1 MSKDRGN
8 YSMKKLV
15 SILLV
20 FILSLGLFAVDIH
33 ADSDKYVKQI
43 YVGQPTDKNHEKYSY
58 ALFIKTNVVGYKDK
72 NLRIRIKSSDG
83 TELESVKLS
92 KAVSNDTNYIYYW
105 DGKDDNGKF
114 YKDGTYTIQTWIYGD
129 DSTLVTKS
137 YKLDLKG
144 NDTTTPTAL
153 KKSAKVT
160 YMGQPDD
167 KNSKYYNYAM
177 MIKLKVTGYKGKTA
191 VGQVFDPSGKLV
203 TKINYNIVKDEDT
216 HNFYYKGYG
225 YDGKWTG
232 NGTYK
237 VKFWVDGYQDA
248 TEETWSNSV
257 TLKTTNAKHIE
268 IRSLKKSDS
277 SKGRYVTNIAT
288 AGYKGETVVVGY
300 KDSFGDYYELNRW
313 TLKTNSPEGWNIY
326 LDAYNT
332 DSVTITAYIEGYS
345 DTTYKSQGYNLN

>member
-1 MSKDRGN
+1 
-8 YSMKKLV
+8 MKKII

-20 FILSLGLFAVDIH
+20 LVLSLGFFAVDIH

-43 YVGQPTDKNHEKYSY
+43 YVGQPTDKNNAKYNY
-58 ALFIKTNVVGYKDK
+58 ALYIKVNVVGYKGK

-83 TELESVKLS
+83 TELKSVKLS
-92 KAVSNDTNYIYYW
+92 DAISNDTNYHYYW
-105 DGKDDNGKF
+105 DGKDSKGNF

-137 YKLDLKG
+137 YKIDLKG
-144 NDTTTPTAL
+144 NDTTTPTAM

-177 MIKLKVTGYKGKTA
+177 LIKLKVTGYKGKTA
-191 VGQVFDPSGKLV
+191 VGQVYDQNGKLV
-203 TKINYNIVKDEDT
+203 TKIRYNIAKDEDT
-216 HNFYYKGYG
+216 HNFYFNGYG
-225 YDGKWTG
+225 YDGKWCG

-237 VKFWVDGYQDA
+237 VKFSVEGYEDA

-257 TLKTTNAKHIE
+257 TLKTTNAKHVE
-268 IRSLKKSDS
+268 IRTLKSNNT
-277 SKGRYVTNIAT
+277 SKGRYVANIGT
-288 AGYKGETVVVGY
+288 AGYKGETMIVGY

-313 TLKTNSPEGWNIY
+313 TLTKSTPEYWNIY

-332 DSVTITAYIEGYS
+332 NSVTIIAYIEGKS
-345 DTTYKSQGYNLN
+345 DTTYKSQGYTLSK